1 MKSVIFQHILLTK
14 HSRVINRESIH
25 NDFFK
30 TGQKQ
35 VLKMVT
41 KRVPRKTFD
50 LIFNIFNIKQNYNCD
65 MLICYIGQNLLS

>member
-1 MKSVIFQHILLTK
+1 MI
-14 HSRVINRESIH
+14 
-25 NDFFK
+25 FFK
-30 TGQKQ
+30 TSPKQ

-65 MLICYIGQNLLS
+65 MLICYIGQNMLSWQGTYEEFFSQLEML